1 MISIKEKFTE
11 IAKKYHLHH
20 YGDLEPA
27 IEEMIIYVNKTINNM
42 KTLVEIDVNKE
53 LPMELQTVTTDKG
66 ECYYSHVHLQWFH
79 AENNKPFDADE
90 IKPHTW
96 QKLVNATK

>member
-11 IAKKYHLHH
+11 IAKKHHLHH

-27 IEEMIIYVNKTINNM
+27 IEEMITYINDM
-42 KTLVEIDVNKE
+42 KAIVKVDVRKE
-53 LPMELQTVTTDKG
+53 LPLELQTVTTDKG

-79 AENNKPFDADE
+79 AENNKPFDVNE
-90 IKPHTW
+90 LKPHYW
-96 QKLVNATK
+96 EKLVNASK

>member
-1 MISIKEKFTE
+1 MNNIKEKFTE
-11 IAKKYHLHH
+11 IAKKHHLHH

-27 IEEMIIYVNKTINNM
+27 IEEMILYVKKMIKM
-42 KTLVEIDVNKE
+42 KALIKVDVKKE
-53 LPMELQTVTTDKG
+53 LPLELQTVTTDKG

-79 AENNKPFDADE
+79 AENNVPFGANE

-96 QKLVNATK
+96 QKLVRAVE